1 MRKMVVTELEI
12 FDQEKFDKL
21 ENKTKVG
28 DIFDTE
34 YHFAVGTQHSVGG
47 IYGMKLEDQ
56 TDDNWN
62 NLPREYGIL
71 YKNGSRF
78 YYETFNTQYVA
89 ELRNEKLMEDSN
101 NKIRLFSK
109 QIPLDKV
116 PNGWNVNIYKNL
128 EELNKDFPD
137 IDDKYFE

>member
-34 YHFAVGTQHSVGG
+34 YHFA
-47 IYGMKLEDQ
+47 
-56 TDDNWN
+56 
-62 NLPREYGIL
+62 REYGIL